1 VKSGTSGDQNFIM
14 GIGTAGV
21 TGAGVIAGDANR
33 AVTGTTS
40 SSWTEYSFE
49 FVAGADGNDLDN
61 YQNLWCEKSTSTTAT
76 MLFDTVRV
84 IPLGAIAEYDGA
96 SVTAAS
102 WYDKSG
108 NGRNGTVTGATL
120 HNKIAALDI
129 TDLYTSD
136 LHLANERGDWTVIEE
151 ENYLTL
157 RNNKTDKV
165 YKLVMEEIE

>member
-1 VKSGTSGDQNFIM
+1 M

-21 TGAGVIAGDANR
+21 SGASVLAGDANR

-49 FVAGADGNDLDN
+49 FVAGADGNSLTN
-61 YQNLWCEKSTSTTAT
+61 YGNMWCEKASTTTAT

-96 SVTAAS
+96 GAVAEQ

-108 NGRNGTVTGATL
+108 NGRNCIVSGAMH
-120 HNKIAALDI
+120 HNKIAALDV
-129 TDLYTSD
+129 TDLYTGD
-136 LHLANERGDWTVIEE
+136 LHLSNERGDWTVIEE
-151 ENYLTL
+151 EEYLSL
-157 RNNKTDKV
+157 KNNKTDKV
-165 YKLVMEEIE
+165 YKLVMEEVA